1 MAILSD
7 VFRGSARVLS
17 CVARAELY
25 REKEKEDPG
34 LKRTASGEI
43 DEVYTPRESKKQK
56 TDSKAEKKAKK
67 EKQAKEP
74 ETSEQAEKPKEFVG
88 SRKFTGARKGKQLLS
103 MILNRTSFN

>member
-1 MAILSD
+1 M
-7 VFRGSARVLS
+7 LS

-56 TDSKAEKKAKK
+56 TDSKAEKKASKK